1 MYKILIS
8 LRDNDVFVS
17 TAYYPADRWSRVV
30 DFGITESVIS
40 KKQGIYLSTYAAKM
54 MYRNALYTATYAK
67 TPSPTGML
75 KRTVNGVY
83 AGPAR
88 EEINLSDHYSPMAWR
103 QLHLKRTPA
112 RSSVNLG
119 NK

>member
-8 LRDNDVFVS
+8 LRDNGVFVS
-17 TAYYPADRWSRVV
+17 TTYSPADRWSRVV
-30 DFGITESVIS
+30 DFGITESLVS
-40 KKQGIYLSTYAAKM
+40 DKQAIYLSTYVAKM
-54 MYRNALYTATYAK
+54 TYRNALYTASYTKLA
-67 TPSPTGML
+67 SSTGMM
-75 KRTVNGVY
+75 KYTVRGVY

-103 QLHLKRTPA
+103 QLYLARTSA
-112 RSSVNLG
+112 RSFINLG

>member
-8 LRDNDVFVS
+8 LRDNGVFVS
-17 TAYYPADRWSRVV
+17 TTYSPADRWSRVV
-30 DFGITESVIS
+30 DFGITESMIS
-40 KKQGIYLSTYAAKM
+40 KKQGIYLSTYVSKM
-54 MYRNALYTATYAK
+54 MYRNALYTASYTK
-67 TPSPTGML
+67 TPSPAGML
-75 KRTVNGVY
+75 KHAVNGVY

-103 QLHLKRTPA
+103 QLYLARTSA
-112 RSSVNLG
+112 RSIINLG